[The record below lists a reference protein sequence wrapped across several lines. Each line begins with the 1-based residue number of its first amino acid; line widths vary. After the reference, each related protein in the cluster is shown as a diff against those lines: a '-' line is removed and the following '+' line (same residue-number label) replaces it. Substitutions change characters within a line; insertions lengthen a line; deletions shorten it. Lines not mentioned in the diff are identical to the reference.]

1 MKRQGPRSFRALT
14 VVASAALLAVFAC
27 YLPLQAADA
36 PSQADLQAAVRT
48 LGFLDSLPKNAPVSV
63 GVVFGAGTR
72 EGIKAAQQTAAELSS
87 MRWSGGAIRAAA
99 VAADELANAPHF
111 SVLYLLPGLNG
122 QGAAV
127 ADIVRRQHVLSISG
141 GPSCLEARSC
151 VLMVRAGA
159 SVDIILD
166 TSLADASGA
175 RFSSVFTMMV
185 KRR

>member
-1 MKRQGPRSFRALT
+1 M
-14 VVASAALLAVFAC
+14 LAVLSIF
-27 YLPLQAADA
+27 LPLQAADA

-48 LGFLDSLPKNAPVSV
+48 LGFLDTLPKNAPVSV
-63 GVVFGAGTR
+63 GVVFGAGTH
-72 EGIKAAQQTAAELSS
+72 EGVKAAQQTAAALTS
-87 MRWSGGAIRAAA
+87 MRWSGGAIRATA
-99 VAADELANAPHF
+99 VSADELAQNAPHF

-127 ADIVRRQHVLSISG
+127 ADLVRRQHVISISG
-141 GPSCLEARSC
+141 DPSCLEARYC